1 MLASAA
7 VSTLAALL
15 AALAL
20 TAPPVVPDGAEGR
33 VLFHDPGLGKN
44 GVACATCHATSEKDD
59 NGDGLL
65 RSGHSVWGAAKRKFW
80 RGDDKRA
87 VHPTLADAVDVCV
100 QLFQGGQPLEGRAR
114 LAIDAYLKSIA
125 KNAESPLV
133 IEPALE
139 ADLDYSRDKYKGGD
153 AELGRRVF
161 YRACS
166 TCHPKGGQ
174 GLGPAI
180 AGKSVADVA
189 KKVREG
195 NGFIRGSRKGAEWMP
210 FFGRDRLSDRQV
222 ADVAA
227 FVASLE
233 K

>member
-1 MLASAA
+1 M
-7 VSTLAALL
+7 STLASLITLL
-15 AALAL
+15 ALA
-20 TAPPVVPDGAEGR
+20 APPSAPDAAEGR

-44 GVACATCHATSEKDD
+44 GVACATCHATTEKDE

-65 RSGHSVWGAAKRKFW
+65 RSGHTLWGAAKRKFW
-80 RGDDKRA
+80 RGDEKRTT
-87 VHPTLADAVDVCV
+87 HPTLADAVDVCV
-100 QLFQGGQPLEGRAR
+100 QLFQGGQPLEGRTR
-114 LAIDAYLKSIA
+114 LAIDAYLKSIS

-139 ADLDYSRDKYKGGD
+139 ADLDYGRDKYKGGD

-161 YRACS
+161 FRACN
-166 TCHPKGGQ
+166 TCHPKAGQ

-189 KKVREG
+189 KKIREG
-195 NGFIRGSRKGAEWMP
+195 NGFIRGSRKGNEWMP
-210 FFGRDRLSDRQV
+210 FFGRDRLGDRQV

-227 FVASLE
+227 YVASLKE
-233 K
+233 